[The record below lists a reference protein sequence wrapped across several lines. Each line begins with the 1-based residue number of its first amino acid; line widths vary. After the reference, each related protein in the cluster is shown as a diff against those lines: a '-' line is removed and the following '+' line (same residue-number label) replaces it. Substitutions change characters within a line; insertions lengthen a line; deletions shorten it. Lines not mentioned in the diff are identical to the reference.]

1 MTMRKGHLS
10 DDRLIEVCL
19 DEGSFAS
26 ERQHLDDCPACAERS
41 AHLVH
46 MLTEVTTVTLA
57 ETDAVFGPD
66 RLAKQRARILQRLE
80 QEGRPGRLI
89 TFPAG
94 PVQGRSLP
102 ARPGPGMR
110 WIAGAAA
117 AGLVIGILAG
127 HLAHVVPGQWR
138 VPPAQAV
145 LQPAG
150 ATLQAVSTSMSEEE
164 LLGLLEVAIE
174 ETGGASL
181 RPLDDLT
188 PRVWEVGAWEV
199 AAQ

>member
-1 MTMRKGHLS
+1 MKMRKGHLS
-10 DDRLIEVCL
+10 DDRLIEICL
-19 DEGSFAS
+19 DEDSCSS
-26 ERQHLDDCPACAERS
+26 ERQHLDDCRECAERS
-41 AHLVH
+41 ARLAHL
-46 MLTEVTTVTLA
+46 LGEVTAVATA
-57 ETDAVFGPD
+57 EADAVFSPD
-66 RLAKQRARILQRLE
+66 RLAKQRARILQRID
-80 QEGRPGRLI
+80 QEGRPGRVI

-94 PVQGRSLP
+94 SVQGRSLR

-117 AGLVIGILAG
+117 AGLLIGILAG

-138 VPPAQAV
+138 VPPTQVV
-145 LQPAG
+145 LQPPA

-164 LLGLLEVAIE
+164 LLGLLEVATE
-174 ETGGASL
+174 GTSGASL

-188 PRVWEVGAWEV
+188 PRVWEVGTWEV